1 MSRWALLLAV
11 AGGMAGCARRGPPPL
26 DPGVVALVNGEAIP
40 RPVFERELDLA
51 MEVAD
56 GAPGPPASQL
66 LALKRTVLEG
76 LVDSQ
81 LLMQEARARGV
92 SVSPEDVRRAVARR
106 KAEYT
111 DERFREA
118 LAQGRL
124 SEQEFEQETAAQLT
138 VEKLVDE
145 VVYARVAVTEEELQ
159 GYLDAHTA
167 EFLEPE
173 QVHAAQIVVKEVDEA
188 KRLREEL
195 REGAKFGDLA
205 RAHSLSADAR
215 VGGDLGWFPRGV
227 MPPEF
232 DKVAFSLQ
240 PGQISDVVTS
250 DYGFHLFKVLE
261 RRPARKKDLA
271 QVRREVERRLLR
283 EKKQLAQAAFV
294 QGLRERAVIRTN
306 EAALAKVSSPHSPP
320 MEARP

>member
-1 MSRWALLLAV
+1 MSRWGLLLA
-11 AGGMAGCARRGPPPL
+11 AALGACARRGPPPL
-26 DPGVVALVNGEAIP
+26 DPAVVAVVNGEAIP
-40 RPVFERELDLA
+40 RTVFERELDLA
-51 MEVAD
+51 SEAAE
-56 GAPGPPASQL
+56 GGTSPATSLL
-66 LALKRTVLEG
+66 LALKHTVLDG
-76 LVDSQ
+76 LVDRQ
-81 LLMQEARARGV
+81 LLLQEARARGI
-92 SVSPEDVRRAVARR
+92 SVAPEDVRRTVSRR
-106 KAEYT
+106 KADYP
-111 DERFREA
+111 DGRFQEA

-124 SEQEFEQETAAQLT
+124 SEEDFVQETTTQLT
-138 VEKLVDE
+138 VEKLVEE

-159 GYLDAHTA
+159 RYLDAHTS
-167 EFLEPE
+167 EFQEPE
-173 QVHAAQIVVKEVDEA
+173 QVHAAQLVVKEVDEA

-195 REGAKFGDLA
+195 REGAKFADLA
-205 RAHSLSADAR
+205 RKHSLSADAR

-240 PGQISDVVTS
+240 PGQTSDVVTS
-250 DYGFHLFKVLE
+250 EYGFHLFKVLE

-306 EAALAKVSSPHSPP
+306 EAALAKVSSPHPAAP
-320 MEARP
+320 LEARP